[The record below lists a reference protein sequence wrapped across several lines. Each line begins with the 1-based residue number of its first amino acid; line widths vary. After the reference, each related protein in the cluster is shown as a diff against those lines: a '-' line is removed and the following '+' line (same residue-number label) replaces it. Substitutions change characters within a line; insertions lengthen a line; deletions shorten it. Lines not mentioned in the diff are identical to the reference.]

1 MSQRYAGENAW
12 NSGARRPEGCWFSI
26 RGTLPAPPFR
36 AQSGEPRRSDQLA
49 PPGCSAPPRIQAHYV
64 TFTARQARL
73 FPPRAA
79 RSRWR
84 PEPNGVTL
92 SVLRRSANFPVRIA
106 RTVLVVFGPLMLA
119 IAGIIAFGPISDS
132 DGLAKVLVM
141 MSVIWVMCALALV
154 PALLFNE
161 AQSPPGSAGEDDHG
175 GSGPPPEPTTPST
188 NGGGI
193 PLPDAD
199 QSRER
204 IRDGVR
210 RRRVR
215 ARRRS
220 VEREPG
226 PVRK

>member
-1 MSQRYAGENAW
+1 M
-12 NSGARRPEGCWFSI
+12 
-26 RGTLPAPPFR
+26 
-36 AQSGEPRRSDQLA
+36 
-49 PPGCSAPPRIQAHYV
+49 
-64 TFTARQARL
+64 
-73 FPPRAA
+73 
-79 RSRWR
+79 
-84 PEPNGVTL
+84 
-92 SVLRRSANFPVRIA
+92 RIA

-119 IAGIIAFGPISDS
+119 IASIIAFGPISDS
-132 DGLAKVLVM
+132 DGLAKGLVM
-141 MSVIWVMCALALV
+141 ISVIWVMCALALV

-161 AQSPPGSAGEDDHG
+161 AQSPSGPSDEDDHG
-175 GSGPPPEPTTPST
+175 GSGPPPEPTTPSA

-226 PVRK
+226 PVRE